1 MRLLVTRPQPQADEW
16 VAALHAA
23 GFDAAALPLLAIA
36 APEDAAA
43 VQAAAARLPALALVV
58 FVSPNA
64 AQRFFDTAAPVH
76 WPPGPLAAAPGPGTA
91 QMLRALGVPAEAI
104 VEPPAGAAQFDSE
117 ALWQVLQPRRD
128 WAGAEVLLVRGDGG
142 REFLA
147 DALRAQGA
155 QVQALQAYRRE
166 APAWSSAQRALLDA
180 ALAAPAEHLWLL
192 SSSEA
197 LEHLDGL
204 LPEASWAASQA
215 VCTHERIAA
224 RARSLGFGRVDC
236 IAPGLDTLERH
247 LRQA

>member
-16 VAALHAA
+16 VAALHDA
-23 GFDAAALPLLAIA
+23 GFDAVALPLLAIGPAEDRA
-36 APEDAAA
+36 ALRAAA
-43 VQAAAARLPALALVV
+43 SSLAEMALVV

-64 AQRFFDTAAPVH
+64 VQRFFEDAGPLP
-76 WPPGPLAAAPGPGTA
+76 WPPQLLAAAPGPGTA
-91 QMLRALGVPAEAI
+91 AALRALGVPGPAI
-104 VEPPAGAAQFDSE
+104 VEPPVEAAQFDSE
-117 ALWQVLQPRRD
+117 SLWAVLQPRRF
-128 WAGAEVLLVRGDGG
+128 WAGARVLLVRGEGG

-155 QVQALQAYRRE
+155 QVQALQAYRRQ

-197 LEHLDGL
+197 LEHLDRL

-215 VCTHERIAA
+215 VCTHERIAT

-236 IAPGLDTLERH
+236 IAPGLDALVRH

>member
-1 MRLLVTRPQPQADEW
+1 
-16 VAALHAA
+16 
-23 GFDAAALPLLAIA
+23 
-36 APEDAAA
+36 
-43 VQAAAARLPALALVV
+43 
-58 FVSPNA
+58 
-64 AQRFFDTAAPVH
+64 
-76 WPPGPLAAAPGPGTA
+76 
-91 QMLRALGVPAEAI
+91 
-104 VEPPAGAAQFDSE
+104 
-117 ALWQVLQPRRD
+117 
-128 WAGAEVLLVRGDGG
+128 VRGDGG

-155 QVQALQAYRRE
+155 QVQALQAYRRQ